1 MLTTVGWFGKRLTA
15 AYKKDIET
23 DCMNPETRLILIKL
37 AEDFADGI
45 RTGRISFTEAQGRR
59 IIAAVSEAL
68 NPQPKMRI

>member
-1 MLTTVGWFGKRLTA
+1 
-15 AYKKDIET
+15 
-23 DCMNPETRLILIKL
+23 MNPETRLILIKL